1 MQGIKSSKNDRKNI
15 EINKMTGSINET
27 SLRQAALTAGFG
39 LLIMAIAAPF
49 AELYV
54 YPKLIVPGK
63 IAETVQNIVD
73 NKMLYLSAI
82 FGYVI
87 TFICDVLVAWA
98 LYVLLIPVN
107 KSFSLLTAWF
117 RLMYTAVALFAIV
130 NLVTVFKLLNN
141 ADYLTI
147 FGTDQLHAQ
156 VKLSLNEFRYGW
168 SIAFFFFC
176 IHLGLLGYLV
186 FKSGY
191 IPKIMG
197 ILLAIAGLGYLI
209 DTLRPFLFPDYNLDF
224 IMITF
229 FGELIFMLWLLIK
242 GWKIRE
248 ST

>member
-1 MQGIKSSKNDRKNI
+1 MNS
-15 EINKMTGSINET
+15 NKMTNSINET
-27 SLRQAALTAGFG
+27 SLRNAALTAGFG

-54 YPKLIVPGK
+54 FPKLIVQGN

-117 RLMYTAVALFAIV
+117 RLMYTAIALFALV
-130 NLVTVFKLLNN
+130 NLVTVFKLLNIT
-141 ADYLTI
+141 DYLTI

-168 SIAFFFFC
+168 SIAFFFFS

-191 IPKIMG
+191 IPKLMG
-197 ILLAIAGLGYLI
+197 ILLATAGLGYLI
-209 DTLRPFLFPDYNLDF
+209 DTLRPFLFPGYNLDF

-229 FGELIFMLWLLIK
+229 FGELIFMVWLLIK
-242 GWKIRE
+242 GWKIQE
-248 ST
+248 SN